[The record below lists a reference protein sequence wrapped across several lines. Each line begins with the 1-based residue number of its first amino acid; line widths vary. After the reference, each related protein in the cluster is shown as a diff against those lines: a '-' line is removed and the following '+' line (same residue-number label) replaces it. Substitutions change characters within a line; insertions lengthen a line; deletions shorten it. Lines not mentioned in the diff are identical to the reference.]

1 METNY
6 INVVPYMCIAGPPTI
21 SVSATLMNS
30 LNNAALFLN
39 VPTDA
44 VDNLYLQ
51 SVSGTLVGNNG
62 STIVRSESQTV
73 DVNRSSLMINFADLN
88 LCDYT
93 YSYTLMGIGIV
104 STALISGNVV
114 IRDNKGNI
122 LNIIV

>member
-1 METNY
+1 MF
-6 INVVPYMCIAGPPTI
+6 IAGPPPTI

-39 VPTDA
+39 VPTDE

-62 STIVRSESQTV
+62 STVVRSESQTV
-73 DVNRSSLMINFADLN
+73 DVNGSSVMINFADLN

-93 YSYTLMGIGIV
+93 YSYSVMVIGIV
-104 STALISGNVV
+104 NTALISGNVV

-122 LNIIV
+122 LNIIFLILC

>member
-1 METNY
+1 MF
-6 INVVPYMCIAGPPTI
+6 IAGPPTI

-30 LNNAALFLN
+30 LNYAELFLN

-44 VDNLYLQ
+44 VDNLYLL

-62 STIVRSESQTV
+62 STVVRSESQTE
-73 DVNRSSLMINFADLN
+73 DVNGSSVTINFADLN

-93 YSYTLMGIGIV
+93 YSYSVMGIGIV

-122 LNIIV
+122 LNIIF